1 MEWIRLTATEAA
13 LENGKGK
20 ASNDKAS
27 NRDQVAL
34 LLIRAGSSGVIE
46 GEGEG
51 APPLFTLTGYIAKD
65 KKSSETVK
73 RLARELQALGF
84 VLTAS
89 AYKNIGWQEKWR
101 RGIRAVR
108 VGSILIR
115 PSWSRA
121 RSVPGEK
128 LIELDPGMAFGT
140 GSHPTTKLVLRMIA
154 KHLKGRGKEINVL
167 DVGTGSGI
175 LAIAAKKLGAKRV
188 VGTDIDYDA
197 LKVARSN
204 AKKNRVRITISKK
217 PLATQRGRFDLVMAN
232 IISGTLVSLKGE
244 LAEKTA
250 PFGRLVLSG
259 ILREEAPEV
268 LTEFASIGLEHVR
281 TLHSGEWAALEFFK
295 KDKVFSKKDKAV

>member
-1 MEWIRLTATEAA
+1 MKWIRLSATNAA
-13 LENGKGK
+13 PAKDGKDNK
-20 ASNDKAS
+20 
-27 NRDQVAL
+27 DQVVL

-46 GEGEG
+46 GEG
-51 APPLFTLTGYIAKD
+51 APPLLTLTGYIAKD

-73 RLARELQALGF
+73 RLGLELQALGF
-84 VLTAS
+84 GLTAS
-89 AYKNIGWQEKWR
+89 AYKNIGWQEKWK

-115 PSWSRA
+115 PTWSRA

-140 GSHPTTKLVLRMIA
+140 GSHPTTRLCLRALVGFARQRVF
-154 KHLKGRGKEINVL
+154 RGKANVL

-175 LAIAAKKLGAKRV
+175 LAIAAKKLGARRV
-188 VGTDIDYDA
+188 VGTDTDPVA
-197 LKVARSN
+197 LKVARKN
-204 AKKNRVRITISKK
+204 ARANGVAITFSDK

-244 LAEKTA
+244 LAEKVI
-250 PFGRLVLSG
+250 PGGRLVLSG

-268 LTEFASIGLEHVR
+268 LPEFTSIGLEHVR
-281 TLHSGEWAALEFFK
+281 TLHSGEWTALIFK
-295 KDKVFSKKDKAV
+295 NRGKAV

>member
-1 MEWIRLTATEAA
+1 MEWIRLTATD
-13 LENGKGK
+13 GK
-20 ASNDKAS
+20 ASNK
-27 NRDQVAL
+27 DQVAL
-34 LLIRAGSSGVIE
+34 LLIRAGSAGVLE
-46 GEGEG
+46 EKGEG
-51 APPLFTLTGYIAKD
+51 APPLLTLTGYIAKD

-73 RLARELQALGF
+73 RLAQELQALGF

-175 LAIAAKKLGAKRV
+175 LAIAAKKLGARRV

-250 PFGRLVLSG
+250 PGGRLVLSG

-268 LTEFASIGLEHVR
+268 LTEFASTGLEHVR
-281 TLHSGEWAALEFFK
+281 TLHSGEWAVLEFFK